1 MLVKL
6 MTGLAGTAVVAGAIL
21 FSEGAVTIDVKEK
34 RERGHHYF
42 VVAPAA
48 LVPWAGSGRGHR

>member
-6 MTGLAGTAVVAGAIL
+6 ITGLAGTAVVAGAIL

-34 RERGHHYF
+34 
-42 VVAPAA
+42 
-48 LVPWAGSGRGHR
+48 